1 GRAGGALAT
10 AGGLVFAGNAG
21 TNDFAAFRADN
32 GERLWTFPAQTG
44 VMAGPSTFELDG
56 EQYVAVVAGF
66 GRTSNYYAPNHSRL
80 LVFKLGGTA
89 QLPEPAPVPELVL
102 NPPPAFGTPEVIARG
117 EALYGRFCSTCH
129 GTEGLSRGMFPD
141 LRYAASIQTQEAFE
155 AIVIDGALTANGM
168 VSFAP
173 ALAPGEPEAIRA
185 YIVSKAIEAKN
196 GETAA
201 VPPPS
206 GGHGE

>member
-1 GRAGGALAT
+1 SAGRAGGALAT

-21 TNDFAAFRADN
+21 TNDFAAFRADD

-66 GRTSNYYAPNHSRL
+66 GRTSNYYAPNYSRL
-80 LVFKLGGTA
+80 LVKLGGTA
-89 QLPEPAPVPELVL
+89 QLPEPVSVPDLAL

-117 EALYGRFCSTCH
+117 EQLYDRFCSTCH

-141 LRYAASIQTQEAFE
+141 LRYAASIHTAEAFE
-155 AIVIDGALTANGM
+155 AVVVDGA
-168 VSFAP
+168 
-173 ALAPGEPEAIRA
+173 
-185 YIVSKAIEAKN
+185 
-196 GETAA
+196 
-201 VPPPS
+201 
-206 GGHGE
+206 